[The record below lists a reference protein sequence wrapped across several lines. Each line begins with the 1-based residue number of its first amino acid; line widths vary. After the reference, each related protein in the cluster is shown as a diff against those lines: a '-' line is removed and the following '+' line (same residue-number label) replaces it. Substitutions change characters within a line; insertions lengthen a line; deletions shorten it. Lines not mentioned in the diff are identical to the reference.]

1 MHRSLVLR
9 AITVAGAA
17 LGLAVAATAPVAAD
31 VQAPRVTQ
39 TNVASDIP
47 GAAAITDPDV
57 VNAWGLA
64 LGPTT
69 PLWVANNGS
78 GKATLYSGANGGP
91 FAKVGL
97 TVTIPTGAPTGQVF
111 NGDGAAFK
119 INCPGGLVS
128 ARFLFAS
135 EVGDISGW
143 APGGACGTT
152 AVVPVHGSG
161 AVYKGLALLH
171 TPFGP
176 WLLATDFAN
185 GRIDVFDTNFN
196 KVTLP
201 ATFFTDPRLPA
212 GYAPFGIQAAG
223 DSVYV
228 TYGRQQAGST
238 DEAHGPGLGFVDKYT
253 DLGTTV
259 ERIASHGTLN
269 APWGMAIAPASFG
282 GFAGDLLV
290 GNFGDGRINVFDG
303 SHFQGQLRDGNNR
316 VLVIDGLWG
325 LLPGTATTGGVDN
338 VWFSAGPND
347 ENDGLVGLLRP

>member
-17 LGLAVAATAPVAAD
+17 LVLAVAATAPVAAD
-31 VQAPRVTQ
+31 VQTPRIHQ
-39 TNVASDIP
+39 ENVASDIP
-47 GAAAITDPDV
+47 GIAAIEDPDV

-78 GKATLYSGANGGP
+78 GKATLYSGKEAGP

-97 TVTIPTGAPTGQVF
+97 TVTIPEGAPTGQVF
-111 NGDGAAFK
+111 NGDAAAFK
-119 INCPGGLVS
+119 IGCPGGTVP

-135 EVGDISGW
+135 EAGDLSGW

-152 AVVPVHGSG
+152 AVVAVHTAG
-161 AVYKGLALLH
+161 AVYKGLAMLH

-201 ATFFTDPRLPA
+201 ARFFTDPRLPA
-212 GYAPFGIQAAG
+212 RYAPFGIQAVG

-238 DEAHGPGLGFVDKYT
+238 DEAHGPGLGFVDRYT
-253 DLGTTV
+253 DIGATV

-282 GFAGDLLV
+282 RFAGDLLV
-290 GNFGDGRINVFDG
+290 GNFGNGRINVFEG
-303 SHFQGQLRDGNNR
+303 SHFQGQLRDGSNR
-316 VLVIDGLWG
+316 ALVIDGLWA

-347 ENDGLVGLLRP
+347 ENDGLVGLLMP